1 MFFSPQPE
9 NLPGY
14 GISSTTAPP
23 LPSYSNQDIE
33 DDYDPYDVPADQVL
47 WRVSKCQF
55 SPKHL
60 FSPGPPRRGS
70 SGRVWQRCCS
80 SGNLRSRYGITFL
93 GIFDRNLSPVPDDA
107 FTNNDVLTSYD
118 SYDTPVIDLTNS
130 EDQDNS
136 INDVI
141 VLKDDYVD
149 QGKLV
154 FILSW

>member
-1 MFFSPQPE
+1 MTCMAALLLQWE
-9 NLPGY
+9 
-14 GISSTTAPP
+14 PP
-23 LPSYSNQDIE
+23 L
-33 DDYDPYDVPADQVL
+33 QV
-47 WRVSKCQF
+47 WNK
-55 SPKHL
+55 
-60 FSPGPPRRGS
+60 
-70 SGRVWQRCCS
+70 
-80 SGNLRSRYGITFL
+80 TFL

-154 FILSW
+154 SHSLIIS

>member
-1 MFFSPQPE
+1 ME
-9 NLPGY
+9 
-14 GISSTTAPP
+14 
-23 LPSYSNQDIE
+23 
-33 DDYDPYDVPADQVL
+33 
-47 WRVSKCQF
+47 
-55 SPKHL
+55 
-60 FSPGPPRRGS
+60 
-70 SGRVWQRCCS
+70 
-80 SGNLRSRYGITFL
+80 ITFL
-93 GIFDRNLSPVPDDA
+93 GTFDRNLSPVPDDA

-154 FILSW
+154 SYSLMIS